1 LSTAAFNYNKLVII
15 RNLKALLHTLNSKR
29 KRSNMLAKAYA
40 TMQHFDKK
48 IPLKFLKTIRTLT
61 ATEARSKRKIRLY
74 FA

>member
-1 LSTAAFNYNKLVII
+1 
-15 RNLKALLHTLNSKR
+15 
-29 KRSNMLAKAYA
+29 MLAKAYA
-40 TMQHFDKK
+40 TMHHFDKK